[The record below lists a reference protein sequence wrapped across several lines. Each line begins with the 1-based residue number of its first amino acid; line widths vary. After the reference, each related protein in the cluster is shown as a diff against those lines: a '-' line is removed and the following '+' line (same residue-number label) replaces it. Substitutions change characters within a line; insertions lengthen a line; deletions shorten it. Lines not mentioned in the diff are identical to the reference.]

1 MTKSKKILLSSAV
14 ALALAPLASAQTY
27 TTVVQFFNNNPS
39 ATVEGLPSS
48 DYNWAS
54 VNANGVATEMLEDVS
69 RGNTGRGGFA
79 LPGERPLGSGFM
91 FSVPLSNS
99 DVPGASMF
107 FTRHTGV
114 SNDYQP
120 NPQPDWFATSGT
132 GWLSGATTGDL
143 VGISFRSNSGSNNNF
158 QAHIAFEVD
167 GIGWVVSP
175 TAHTLTTDWTIFNQ
189 AIDLSTDQWITG
201 VFDGTSTL
209 LADPSGQPT
218 IPLTGNEL
226 VTGFGLYAITGAIAG
241 NSSRVRVDLYGVE
254 VIPEPSTYAL
264 IFGFLA
270 LAGVA
275 LRRRLNRR

>member
-1 MTKSKKILLSSAV
+1 MIKSKKILLSSAV
-14 ALALAPLASAQTY
+14 VLALAPLASAQTY
-27 TTVVQFFNNNPS
+27 STVVQFFNNNP
-39 ATVEGLPSS
+39 GGFDLPSS

-54 VNANGVATEMLEDVS
+54 VNANGIALVSPDVS
-69 RGNTGRGGFA
+69 QGNTGRGGVA

-91 FSVPLSNS
+91 FTVPVAGT
-99 DVPGASMF
+99 DIPGASMF

-120 NPQPDWFATSGT
+120 NPQPDWWSESGT
-132 GWLSGATTGDL
+132 GWLNGLVASDI
-143 VGISFRSNSGSNNNF
+143 VGISFRSNAGSNNNF
-158 QAHIAFEVD
+158 QAHIALEVQ
-167 GIGWVVSP
+167 GIGWVVS
-175 TAHTLTTDWTIFNQ
+175 TTGHTLTTTWTIFDQ
-189 AIDLSTDQWITG
+189 AFDLSNDVWLTG

-218 IPLTGNEL
+218 IPLTGNEI
-226 VTGFGLYAITGAIAG
+226 VTGFGLYGITGDIAG
-241 NSSRVRVDLYGVE
+241 NNSRIRLDLYGVE